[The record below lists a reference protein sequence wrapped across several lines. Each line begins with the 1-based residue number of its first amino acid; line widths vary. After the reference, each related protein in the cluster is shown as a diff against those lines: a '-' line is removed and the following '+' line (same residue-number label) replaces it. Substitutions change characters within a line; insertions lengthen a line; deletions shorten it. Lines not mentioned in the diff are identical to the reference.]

1 MEEGHAN
8 LSGMGAAG
16 RLWERLRGG
25 GAGSAERS
33 RGGRIALFIDA
44 DNQSHRDLS
53 ELVARAE
60 EEGNVTIRRAYADW
74 ADPRLHRW
82 REECERHA
90 VRQIHATAYSV
101 GKNATDLFITI
112 DIMECCLT
120 DQADEI
126 WLISGD
132 SDFTPLVGKLREH
145 GIRVVGAGSGGV
157 SSAFRRACD
166 EFILLGQRGG
176 QRTVR
181 APAPVQSDDPGPW
194 EDVVRKAL
202 PARTSR
208 SEDDGWTHLGS
219 LGTELR
225 RQEPPFDY
233 ADYGFTAMRKMIE
246 SRSDLFE
253 IEARPTR
260 DPKSPS
266 LYVRLKSVPRPAG
279 RPRHRRRRLPRPERN

>member
-1 MEEGHAN
+1 
-8 LSGMGAAG
+8 MGAAG
-16 RLWERLRGG
+16 RFWERLRGG
-25 GAGSAERS
+25 GAGSAERRG
-33 RGGRIALFIDA
+33 RGGQRIALFVDA
-44 DNQSHRDLS
+44 DNQSHRDLG

-60 EEGNVTIRRAYADW
+60 EEGNVSIRRAYADW

-120 DQADEI
+120 DQADEV

-145 GIRVVGAGSGGV
+145 GIRVVGAGGGGV
-157 SSAFRRACD
+157 SSAFQRACD
-166 EFILLGQRGG
+166 EFILLGSRS
-176 QRTVR
+176 RARAAR
-181 APAPVQSDDPGPW
+181 APMPVQNESDDSRPW
-194 EDVVRKAL
+194 EQVVSRAL
-202 PARTSR
+202 PARTST
-208 SEDDGWTHLGS
+208 SEDDGWAHLGS
-219 LGTELR
+219 LGNELR

-233 ADYGFTAMRKMIE
+233 SDYGFSAMRKMIE
-246 SRSDLFE
+246 SRPDLFE

-266 LYVRLKSVPRPAG
+266 LYARLKSVPRPAG
-279 RPRHRRRRLPRPERN
+279 RSRHRRRRLPRPERG

>member
-1 MEEGHAN
+1 M
-8 LSGMGAAG
+8 
-16 RLWERLRGG
+16 
-25 GAGSAERS
+25 
-33 RGGRIALFIDA
+33 DA
-44 DNQSHRDLS
+44 DNQSHRDLG

-60 EEGNVTIRRAYADW
+60 EEGHVSIRRAYADW

-120 DQADEI
+120 DQADVV

-157 SSAFRRACD
+157 SSAFQRACD
-166 EFILLGQRGG
+166 EFILLGSRAG
-176 QRTVR
+176 QRAGR
-181 APAPVQSDDPGPW
+181 APARAPARDDASW
-194 EDVVRKAL
+194 ENTVAQML
-202 PARTSR
+202 PARTSGD
-208 SEDDGWTHLGS
+208 EDDGWTNLAPLGA
-219 LGTELR
+219 ELR
-225 RQEPPFDY
+225 KRDPSFDY
-233 ADYGFTAMRKMIE
+233 SDYGFSALRKMIE

-253 IEARPTR
+253 IESRPTR
-260 DPKSPS
+260 NPKSPA
-266 LYVRLKSVPRPAG
+266 LYVRRKSPRPA
-279 RPRHRRRRLPRPERN
+279 PRRRSPSRRRRLPRPERS